1 MVKNAL
7 NKRHIIYY
15 TNPFDLSYA
24 YSYQYIFKRKNN
36 SRKVLK
42 RTFVTWYY
50 VPV

>member
-15 TNPFDLSYA
+15 TNPFGLAYA
-24 YSYQYIFKRKNN
+24 AYTNIFLKEKNN